1 MNMKET
7 QQVMENNKMLSLFDY
22 LGHPAGS
29 NLGKQVAAV
38 ANKLKVPINIR
49 EVETKTYKGK
59 ILLYPKSFLDVY
71 FNKKK
76 ESNSSNK
83 TESKLPF

>member
-1 MNMKET
+1 MNTKET
-7 QQVMENNKMLSLFDY
+7 QQVMENDKMLSLFDY

-29 NLGKQVAAV
+29 DLGKKVAGMA
-38 ANKLKVPINIR
+38 ARLKVHINTR

-71 FNKKK
+71 FN
-76 ESNSSNK
+76 NK